1 MLLLT
6 DYTLQV
12 EYKIYLPNDFI
23 QTSNKINVLWRR
35 QFFENNGR
43 PNNMK
48 NKKGGKIL
56 LTLMQ

>member
-35 QFFENNGR
+35 QFFENNSR

-48 NKKGGKIL
+48 DKKGGKNL